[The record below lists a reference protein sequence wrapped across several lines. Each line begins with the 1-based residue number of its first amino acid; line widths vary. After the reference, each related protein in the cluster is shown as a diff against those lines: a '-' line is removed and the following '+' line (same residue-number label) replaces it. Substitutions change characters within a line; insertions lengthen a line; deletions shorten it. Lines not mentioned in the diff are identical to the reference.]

1 MCHLNIKC
9 IMHEHST
16 TFDCTSVIYFFF
28 FFFLSVW
35 LISSPDFIFS
45 TAEYKTAVQTFGNP
59 AENLQ
64 KEPSRCC
71 SRVLTFSSS
80 YASMW
85 PNLEELSKSTS
96 PAPSQTWF
104 FGLVSRFV
112 CVCKW
117 GCGWGCAMAGVQ
129 NSCRAATEMLNFS
142 QVVNRTA
149 SLRSQGDPTTSK
161 HQVSCIAKSYSWFV
175 QWQAHPTAHC

>member
-1 MCHLNIKC
+1 M
-9 IMHEHST
+9 
-16 TFDCTSVIYFFF
+16 
-28 FFFLSVW
+28 W
-35 LISSPDFIFS
+35 LISSLDFRFS

-71 SRVLTFSSS
+71 SRVLTFFRVLTFSSS

-85 PNLEELSKSTS
+85 PNLEELSRSTS

-112 CVCKW
+112 SANEDVDEDVLWQVRRIPAEQQQRCSTSPRLLTELQAW
-117 GCGWGCAMAGVQ
+117 GL
-129 NSCRAATEMLNFS
+129 RA
-142 QVVNRTA
+142 
-149 SLRSQGDPTTSK
+149 TSK
-161 HQVSCIAKSYSWFV
+161 HQVSYTAKGYSWFV